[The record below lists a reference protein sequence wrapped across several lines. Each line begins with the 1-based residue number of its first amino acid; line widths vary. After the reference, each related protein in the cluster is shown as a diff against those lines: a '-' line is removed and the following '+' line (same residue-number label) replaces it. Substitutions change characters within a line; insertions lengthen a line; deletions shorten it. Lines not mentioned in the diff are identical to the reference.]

1 MKLADARTRD
11 ALAAEY
17 VLGTM
22 TGPARTRFQR
32 YVLNSQE
39 LRTAVAYWE
48 RRLDGFANAVEPAEV
63 PERLWNSV
71 TVKLGFAR
79 ANPNATWGLRAWI
92 TAALAIG
99 IAVGAIWQPLRKAAM
114 FHADVQVAFED
125 EAAHQMKWRIEADLD
140 KNRVRV
146 YGITDI
152 ALADDKSYELWLLRG
167 AGEAPVSLGLLPVSR
182 GKLNEFEASLPLKSG
197 TAFAVSVEPR
207 GGSPTHL
214 PTGPVI
220 HVGKF
225 VTA

>member
-1 MKLADARTRD
+1 MKLADAKTRD

-17 VLGTM
+17 VLGTL
-22 TGPARTRFQR
+22 GGAARTRFEK
-32 YVLNSQE
+32 YLLNSQE
-39 LRTAVAYWE
+39 LRSNVAYWE
-48 RRLDGFANAVEPAEV
+48 RRFDGFANVVEPVEV
-63 PERLWNSV
+63 PERLWNSLN
-71 TVKLGFAR
+71 VKLGFAR
-79 ANPNATWGLRAWI
+79 ATPGAVWGLRAWV

-99 IAVGAIWQPLRKAAM
+99 IAVGALWQPVIKQQM

-125 EAAHQMKWRIEADLD
+125 EALHQMKWRIEADLE

-146 YGITDI
+146 YGISDV

-167 AGEAPVSLGLLPVSR
+167 PGEAPVSLGLMPVSR
-182 GKLNEFEASLPLKSG
+182 GEKNEFTASLPIKSG
-197 TAFAVSVEPR
+197 SAFAVSVEPR

-225 VTA
+225 SV